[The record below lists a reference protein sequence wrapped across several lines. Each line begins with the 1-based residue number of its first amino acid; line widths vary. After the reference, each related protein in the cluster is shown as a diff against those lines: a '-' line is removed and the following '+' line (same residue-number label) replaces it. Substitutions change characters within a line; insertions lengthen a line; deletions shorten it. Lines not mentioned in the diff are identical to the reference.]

1 MAERTN
7 GQIIFGTLIAVV
19 IGAFIGWAGGDG
31 GDQYQ
36 GVAVF
41 AICAALAFA
50 INWLVFIP
58 SAMAQSD
65 KFYDLTGGITYLTV
79 TAVAVVLSS
88 ELDLRGQI
96 AGGMVVAWA
105 VRLSTFLFR
114 RISKAGHDGRFDVIK
129 TRPARFLLAWTLQG
143 LWVLLTA
150 ATALA
155 IITGGV
161 RVPLGLIGYVGIA
174 VWAIG
179 WGIEVAADNQKA
191 AFNSD
196 PANKG
201 KFINVGLWR
210 WSRHPNYFGEI
221 MLWVGMAIIALPV
234 LQGWQWAT
242 LISPVFVYFLLTKV
256 SGVPMLEDR
265 ADQRWGGQEDY
276 EEYKQKTPVLF
287 LKPPSN

>member
-129 TRPARFLLAWTLQG
+129 TRPLRFLLAWT
-143 LWVLLTA
+143 
-150 ATALA
+150 
-155 IITGGV
+155 
-161 RVPLGLIGYVGIA
+161 
-174 VWAIG
+174 
-179 WGIEVAADNQKA
+179 
-191 AFNSD
+191 
-196 PANKG
+196 
-201 KFINVGLWR
+201 
-210 WSRHPNYFGEI
+210 
-221 MLWVGMAIIALPV
+221 
-234 LQGWQWAT
+234 
-242 LISPVFVYFLLTKV
+242 
-256 SGVPMLEDR
+256 
-265 ADQRWGGQEDY
+265 
-276 EEYKQKTPVLF
+276 
-287 LKPPSN
+287 